1 MRQLRNPV
9 KARDTFAT
17 SIARAGLSLADVQR
31 LSGVSKSTLFGMQN
45 PSIHATRTQGSVR
58 PATAWKIAN
67 AYAAHTQTDPEAA
80 FDLLF
85 CPLETP
91 SDPSTT

>member
-1 MRQLRNPV
+1 MKKALNPIQ
-9 KARDTFAT
+9 ARPDFAA
-17 SIARAGLSLADVQR
+17 SIARAGLSFADLHR
-31 LSGVSKSTLFGMQN
+31 LSGVSKSTIFGIQN

-58 PATAWKIAN
+58 PATAWKIAT
-67 AYAAHTQTDPEAA
+67 AYAAHTQTDPQTA

-91 SDPSTT
+91 SDPSMS